1 MIMEMKLVPI
11 EKRLKIPQKSGLLK
25 RKNKSR
31 GYSLCHSMLN
41 MKGKTFYG
49 AMLMFIME
57 NDAYIKGFSRLHCGW
72 MVHSVE
78 ISGFSCQ

>member
-25 RKNKSR
+25 RKNKSG

-49 AMLMFIME
+49 AMLMIHNGKRCIYQGVFKIT
-57 NDAYIKGFSRLHCGW
+57 LW
-72 MVHSVE
+72 MD
-78 ISGFSCQ
+78 GT